1 MTNIS
6 VIRKNNK
13 VIVEITGHANYS
25 ESGKDIVCAGVSI
38 LSYTLLN
45 AISEEEEL
53 LNCDILVKETNEKK
67 GYFYLEFNY
76 YSHASERIEVILN
89 TIELG
94 YLSLQQCYPGYVDTN
109 IDEKSY
115 IN

>member
-1 MTNIS
+1 MTNVS
-6 VIRKNNK
+6 VTRKNNK

-25 ESGKDIVCAGVSI
+25 ETGKDIVCAGVSV

-45 AISEEEEL
+45 AIREEEEL
-53 LNCDILVKETNEKK
+53 LNCDILVSETNEKK

-76 YSHASERIEVILN
+76 YNHASERIEVILN

-94 YLSLQQCYPGYVDTN
+94 YLSLQQCYPGYVYTN